1 MIFILNNR
9 YLMLA
14 LASCYFL
21 WQNIKVRKLK
31 MVAIFEMEMML
42 MRVSVQIC
50 RKEMPICQH

>member
-1 MIFILNNR
+1 
-9 YLMLA
+9 MLA